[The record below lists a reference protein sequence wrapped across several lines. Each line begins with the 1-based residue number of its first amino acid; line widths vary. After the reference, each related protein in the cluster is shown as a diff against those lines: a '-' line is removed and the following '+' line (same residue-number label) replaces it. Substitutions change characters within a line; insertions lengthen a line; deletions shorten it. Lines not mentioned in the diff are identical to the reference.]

1 MCLVGIPR
9 SARRTIA
16 GTIPGNNINCSEID
30 VGRPHRGFSFRTAPE
45 GSDGTRN
52 ILSTL
57 LVLVIAPFGLA
68 FFGVGAVG
76 TAMTVFSRHIPS
88 GTRLGLAV
96 CLALGAMLLV
106 PAVRWAWNAPDD

>member
-9 SARRTIA
+9 SARRAIT
-16 GTIPGNNINCSEID
+16 GTVPGSNISCSGID
-30 VGRPHRGFSFRTAPE
+30 TGRPHRGYFLRTAPE

-52 ILSTL
+52 VLSTL
-57 LVLVIAPFGLA
+57 LVLVIAPLGLA

-76 TAMTVFSRHIPS
+76 TAMTAFSGHIPG

-96 CLALGAMLLV
+96 CLALGAALLV
-106 PAVRWAWNAPDD
+106 PAVRRAWTAPDD